1 MTPIFTPESIKE
13 NERIRSDAAL
23 IYYRALRRSRDFDT
37 CLIRRINHIVNLC
50 KPLTGFPSSKYNV
63 AFTKCKFRDSKTKIF
78 IQTNE
83 QFGEWQNKRY
93 IIFPTQWLSAEDN
106 VILKELNSFLDA
118 RNQRRE
124 LKKQLAYNAEKA
136 EADRLDKYLK
146 DSLARDPEL
155 AKAFKQAKAF
165 VTG

>member
-1 MTPIFTPESIKE
+1 
-13 NERIRSDAAL
+13 L
-23 IYYRALRRSRDFDT
+23 
-37 CLIRRINHIVNLC
+37 
-50 KPLTGFPSSKYNV
+50 
-63 AFTKCKFRDSKTKIF
+63 KTKIF
-78 IQTNE
+78 IQSNE

-93 IIFPTQWLSAEDN
+93 IIFPTQWLSSADN
-106 VILKELNSFLDA
+106 VILKELNNFLDA
-118 RNQRRE
+118 RSQRRE

-155 AKAFKQAKAF
+155 AKAFKQAKEF